1 MKFTMILKT
10 EQNIQAVID
19 DLNRGA
25 DRLLPGNIFNWDK
38 IEVYLDKS
46 KNVTVYKKSE
56 SELKKNTLPDGT
68 IEEYIEITT
77 QYYTKDSAR
86 DSLQVIEIS
95 ILNPEEFGRKKDD
108 FKDSERSKI
117 SSWISSSVYSLI
129 TFQGIKSD
137 NEILSLMKSK
147 GFIDEKKEK
156 VIKRV
161 IKPVKKIK
169 IDPKTGEEKETIVY
183 QTEYKTED
191 SSKDSSNFLEKYGIY
206 IGMGILAFLLILKK

>member
-1 MKFTMILKT
+1 MIVKT
-10 EQNIQAVID
+10 EQNIQSVID

-68 IEEYIEITT
+68 IEEYVEITT

-108 FKDSERSKI
+108 FSDSERSKI
-117 SSWISSSVYSLI
+117 SSWISSSIYSLV
-129 TFQGIKSD
+129 TFSGIKSD
-137 NEILSLMKSK
+137 NEIISLLKSK

-161 IKPVKKIK
+161 IKPIKKI
-169 IDPKTGEEKETIVY
+169 ITNPTTGEEKETIEY

-206 IGMGILAFLLILKK
+206 IGMGILALLLILKK